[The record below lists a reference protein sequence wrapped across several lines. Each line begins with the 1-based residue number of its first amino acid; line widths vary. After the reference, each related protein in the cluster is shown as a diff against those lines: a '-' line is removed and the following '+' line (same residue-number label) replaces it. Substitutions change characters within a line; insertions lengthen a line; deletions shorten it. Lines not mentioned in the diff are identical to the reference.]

1 MYDARSIWEL
11 SPIHQLTIVHRL
23 QKKEKQQKPLINE
36 MSEQGLMEQL
46 FSLWEAPVVLVRKKP
61 EALGFVLLQKA

>member
-1 MYDARSIWEL
+1 
-11 SPIHQLTIVHRL
+11 
-23 QKKEKQQKPLINE
+23 